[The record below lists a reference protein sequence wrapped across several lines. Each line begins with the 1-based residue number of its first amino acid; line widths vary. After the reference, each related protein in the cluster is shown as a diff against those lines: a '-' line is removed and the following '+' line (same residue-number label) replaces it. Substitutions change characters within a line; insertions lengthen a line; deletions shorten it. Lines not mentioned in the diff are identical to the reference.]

1 MAVSL
6 EELKKMGSARVLM
19 AASLVCLV
27 AAGTVACDSS
37 AKGNNI
43 HQKVNTKSGA
53 NAKRKNIASVQPNG
67 IDKLSAAEITNRANQ
82 TMEEIHSVRTVL
94 KNSIVGFNL
103 AADTEGNCKGSSQ
116 TGTGTLDIIK
126 RGDDVYMKGDSAF
139 WKAELDDYRAAAVEQ
154 KARDHYIKT
163 STSDAVFTAE
173 TAGMCDPPKGLS
185 GVLHN
190 FAIWE
195 GKDEN
200 KSNKWVFTKQ
210 GVTKVDGV
218 SAVELQST
226 DNGMKASVFV
236 SLVGQPYLLKVRSQG
251 VDMNFKDHNKSVSV
265 EPPTKDETIEASEIP
280 ELVDVK
286 SPW

>member
-1 MAVSL
+1 M
-6 EELKKMGSARVLM
+6 
-19 AASLVCLV
+19 
-27 AAGTVACDSS
+27 
-37 AKGNNI
+37 
-43 HQKVNTKSGA
+43 NTKSGA
-53 NAKRKNIASVQPNG
+53 NAKRKTIASAESNG
-67 IDKLSAAEITNRANQ
+67 IDKLPAAEIINRVNQ
-82 TMEEIHSVRTVL
+82 TMEETHSVRTVL
-94 KNSIVGFNL
+94 RNPLVGFDL

-116 TGTGTLDIIK
+116 AGLDIIK

-139 WKAELDDYRAAAVEQ
+139 WEAELDDYTAAAVEQ

-173 TAGMCDPPKGLS
+173 TSGMCDPPKGLS
-185 GVLHN
+185 RVLRN

-195 GKDEN
+195 GKDDN

-236 SLVGQPYLLKVRSQG
+236 SLAGQPYLLKVRSQG
-251 VDMNFKDHNKSVSV
+251 VDMNFKDHNKPVSV
-265 EPPTKDETIEASEIP
+265 EPPTKVETIEASEIP
-280 ELVDVK
+280 ELANVK
-286 SPW
+286 